1 MNHDSQLPPG
11 PTPVDVGP
19 PSAGRRAPAPVPL
32 RLADGSPAADAF
44 TLDATLLHLNHGSY
58 GAVPRVSQAHQ
69 QRSRALMEAAPLVW
83 FPRLPHLVAEARHR
97 VARFLHADPGSL
109 AFVPNASGGA
119 SVVFSSL
126 PVTRGAEIVVT
137 DHGYGAVTMGAERL
151 ARRWGGTVR
160 TVPVPLG
167 ADHDEATSRIADG
180 IGRDTAL
187 LVVDQVTSP
196 TARELPVAAVSRI
209 ARERGV
215 PMLVDG
221 AHAPGLLADP
231 LRDLE
236 ADFWVGNMHKF
247 PCAPRGTGVLV
258 ARGPLVAE
266 LNPLIDSWGAT
277 HPYPERFD
285 DQGTQD
291 LTGWLA
297 APASIDL
304 VEEAWGWDAA
314 RAYMS
319 ALADFAVDTIAG
331 AFTALTGED
340 HHVDVGMPVAALR
353 LVRLPAPL
361 ATGPGGGN
369 ALRDRV
375 IDELGALC
383 SFTSF
388 DGVGYLRISTHV
400 YNTAAD
406 YEDFA
411 ERCVPRLWEWARA
424 S

>member
-1 MNHDSQLPPG
+1 MSSKPPAQ
-11 PTPVDVGP
+11 PVDAPAAG
-19 PSAGRRAPAPVPL
+19 GRRTAGAAAPAPL
-32 RLADGSPAADAF
+32 LLADGSPAADAF
-44 TLDATLLHLNHGSY
+44 TLDPALLHLNHGSF
-58 GAVPRVSQAHQ
+58 GAVPRESQAHQ
-69 QRSRALMEAAPLVW
+69 ARSRTLMEAAPLVW
-83 FPRLPHLVAEARHR
+83 FPRLPDLVAEARGR
-97 VARFLHADPGSL
+97 VAGFLRTDPASL
-109 AFVPNASGGA
+109 AFVPNASAGA

-126 PVTRGAEIVVT
+126 PVRRGVEIVVT

-151 ARRWGGTVR
+151 ARRWGGSVR
-160 TVPVPLG
+160 TVPVPLD
-167 ADHDEATSRIADG
+167 ADHDEALGRIAEG
-180 IGRDTAL
+180 ITAGTSL
-187 LVVDQVTSP
+187 LVLDHVTSP

-258 ARGPLVAE
+258 ARGPLVPE
-266 LNPLIDSWGAT
+266 LHPLIDSWGAT
-277 HPYPERFD
+277 DPYPERFD
-285 DQGTQD
+285 NQGTLD
-291 LTGWLA
+291 LTSWLA
-297 APASIDL
+297 APTSLEVI
-304 VEEAWGWDAA
+304 ERTWGWDAA

-319 ALADFAVDTIAG
+319 DLADHAVDTIAD
-331 AFTALTGED
+331 AFGALTGED
-340 HHVDVGMPVAALR
+340 HRVDVGMPVAALR

-375 IDELGALC
+375 IAELGALC
-383 SFTSF
+383 SFTAF

-400 YNTAAD
+400 YNTPAD

-411 ERCVPRLWEWARA
+411 ERCVPRLWEWATA

>member
-1 MNHDSQLPPG
+1 MSSQPSVQ
-11 PTPVDVGP
+11 PVDVPEGV
-19 PSAGRRAPAPVPL
+19 GRRAARGTAPAPL
-32 RLADGSPAADAF
+32 LLGDGSPAADAF
-44 TLDATLLHLNHGSY
+44 TLDPALLHLNHGSF
-58 GAVPRVSQAHQ
+58 GAVPRESQEHQ
-69 QRSRALMEAAPLVW
+69 ARSRALMEAAPLVW
-83 FPRLPHLVAEARHR
+83 FPRLPGLVAEARGR
-97 VARFLHADPGSL
+97 VAGFLRTDPASL
-109 AFVPNASGGA
+109 AFVPNASAGA

-126 PVTRGAEIVVT
+126 PVARGLEVVVT

-160 TVPVPLG
+160 TVPVPLD
-167 ADHDEATSRIADG
+167 ADHDEALGRISEAVTGDTS
-180 IGRDTAL
+180 L
-187 LVVDQVTSP
+187 LVLDHVTSP
-196 TARELPVAAVSRI
+196 TARELPVAAVSRL

-258 ARGPLVAE
+258 ARGPLVPE
-266 LNPLIDSWGAT
+266 LNPLIDSWGAGR
-277 HPYPERFD
+277 PYPERFD
-285 DQGTQD
+285 NQGTLD
-291 LTGWLA
+291 LTSWLA
-297 APASIDL
+297 APTSLDVI
-304 VEEAWGWDAA
+304 ERTWGWDAA

-319 ALADFAVDTIAG
+319 DLADHAVDTIAD
-331 AFTALTGED
+331 AFGALTGED
-340 HHVDVGMPVAALR
+340 HRVDVGMPVAALR

-375 IDELGALC
+375 IEELGALC
-383 SFTSF
+383 AFTAF

-400 YNTAAD
+400 YNTPAD

-411 ERCVPRLWEWARA
+411 ERCVPRLWEWATA